1 LPKVEKEEKENVKEG
16 KAAEKAPSKEATAK
30 APAPPEPEAAAEEV
44 KEEAKKPAKG
54 KIQRKKRIGKK
65 IYTVYKIE
73 GETATRLRPF
83 CERCGPGYFMADHGN
98 RFACGHCGFTR
109 YKVTEQAQ

>member
-1 LPKVEKEEKENVKEG
+1 MPKVEKEAKESAKEG
-16 KAAEKAPSKEATAK
+16 KTAEKAPSKEAAAK
-30 APAPPEPEAAAEEV
+30 APAPKPEAAVEEV

-54 KIQRKKRIGKK
+54 KVKRKKRIGKK
-65 IYTVYKIE
+65 IHTIYKIE
-73 GETATRLRPF
+73 GATATRLRPF

>member
-1 LPKVEKEEKENVKEG
+1 LPKVEKEAKENVKEG
-16 KAAEKAPSKEATAK
+16 KAPEKAPPKEGAAK
-30 APAPPEPEAAAEEV
+30 AQAPQPEVAEEAV
-44 KEEAKKPAKG
+44 KEEVKKPAKG
-54 KIQRKKRIGKK
+54 KIQRKKRVDKK
-65 IYTVYKIE
+65 IFTVYKIE
-73 GETATRLRPF
+73 GETVTRLRPF

>member
-1 LPKVEKEEKENVKEG
+1 MPKVEKETKESVKEG
-16 KAAEKAPSKEATAK
+16 KTAEKAPQKEATAK
-30 APAPPEPEAAAEEV
+30 APAPQPEAAAGEV

-54 KIQRKKRIGKK
+54 KIQRKKRVGKK

-73 GETATRLRPF
+73 GETITRLRPF
-83 CERCGPGYFMADHGN
+83 CERCGSGYFMADHGN

-109 YKVTEQAQ
+109 YKVTEPAQ

>member
-16 KAAEKAPSKEATAK
+16 KAAEKAQSKEAAK
-30 APAPPEPEAAAEEV
+30 APAPTPEAAAEEV

>member
-1 LPKVEKEEKENVKEG
+1 MPKAEKEEKENVKEG
-16 KAAEKAPSKEATAK
+16 KAAEKAQSKEAAK
-30 APAPPEPEAAAEEV
+30 APAPTPEAAAEEV